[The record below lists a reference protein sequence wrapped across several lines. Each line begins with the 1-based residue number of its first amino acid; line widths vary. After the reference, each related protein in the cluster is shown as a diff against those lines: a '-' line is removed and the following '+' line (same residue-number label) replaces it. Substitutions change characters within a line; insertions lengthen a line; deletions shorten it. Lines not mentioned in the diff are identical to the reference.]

1 MLQKLFISNY
11 ALIDSL
17 EIDFTEGFTVITGE
31 TGAGKSIL
39 LGALGLVLG
48 NRADVSVLFDQEKK
62 CIVEASFQ
70 VDLNQINDFFEQ
82 NELEKE
88 EHCLLRREI
97 SPAGK
102 SRAFINDTPVNL
114 QQIKEL
120 GSQLV
125 DIHSQHDSLLLT
137 DNQFQLSLL
146 DDLAGHTLL
155 LAAYSQQ
162 FEAFNKTK
170 RRVKQ
175 LEEQAAANSRELDF
189 LTFQLEEFEKAQL
202 QENEYEALSIRLN
215 ALSHAEEIKSALF
228 QSTELLQSGDA
239 NILAMCRDMK
249 LLVNRIRPY
258 LPQAKELAER
268 IESLHI
274 ELKDIAQEISQL
286 ESESEFDP
294 DELQAL
300 QERVDLI
307 NHLMFKHHLDDYE
320 KLISLQKALKAQLNE
335 MENVDDELIAAHE
348 SLAES
353 KALLSDTADKL
364 HQSRLSAIK
373 PFQQKVSEILAQLGM
388 PFGRFEIEAFRTDQ
402 FHSKGNTSVR
412 FMFSA
417 NKGVAVAEIAKV
429 ASGGEL
435 SRLMLA
441 VKSLVSSHRYI
452 PTVIFDEIDTG
463 VSGEVAAKVGRI
475 LQTMSEEVQVI
486 SITHLP
492 QIASRAAQHLFVYK
506 DEQAER
512 TRSSMRLLNQ
522 AERTQEIAKMISND
536 RVTDEALSAARA
548 LLSQEKE

>member
-1 MLQKLFISNY
+1 MLHKLFISNY

-17 EIDFTEGFTVITGE
+17 EIDFTHGFTVITGE

-70 VDLNQINDFFEQ
+70 IDSSVLNDFFEH
-82 NELEKE
+82 NELEKDDM
-88 EHCLLRREI
+88 CLLRREI

-146 DDLAGHTLL
+146 DDLAGHAQLL
-155 LAAYSQQ
+155 TAYSQQ
-162 FEAFNKTK
+162 YEIFNKTK

-175 LEEQAAANSRELDF
+175 LEEQSAANSRELDF
-189 LTFQLEEFEKAQL
+189 LTFQLEELEKAQL
-202 QENEYEALSIRLN
+202 QENEYEALSLRLN
-215 ALSHAEEIKSALF
+215 ALTHAEEIKSALF
-228 QSTELLQSGDA
+228 QSTDLLQSGEA
-239 NILAMCRDMK
+239 NMLAMARDLK
-249 LLVNRIRPY
+249 QLLNRIKPY
-258 LPQAKELAER
+258 LPQSKDLADR
-268 IESLHI
+268 AESLHI
-274 ELKDIAQEISQL
+274 ELKDMAIEIGQL
-286 ESESEFDP
+286 ESETEFDP
-294 DELQAL
+294 DEMQGL

-307 NHLMFKHHLDDYE
+307 NHLMFKHHLDDFD
-320 KLISLQKALKAQLNE
+320 KLISLQKELKTQLNA
-335 MENVDDELIAAHE
+335 MESVDDELLTARKA
-348 SLAES
+348 LAES
-353 KALLSDTADKL
+353 QTLLSKAAESL
-364 HQSRLSAIK
+364 HQSRLQAIE
-373 PFQQKVSEILAQLGM
+373 PFQLKVSEILTQLGM
-388 PFGRFEIEAFRTDQ
+388 PFGRFAIEALRTDQ
-402 FHSKGNTSVR
+402 FHAKGNTFVK

-441 VKSLVSSHRYI
+441 VKSLVSAHKYI

-475 LQTMSEEVQVI
+475 LQAMSGAIQVI

-492 QIASRAAQHLFVYK
+492 QIASRATQHLFVFK

-512 TRSSMRLLNQ
+512 TRSSMRQLDKK
-522 AERTQEIAKMISND
+522 ERLQEIAKMISND
-536 RVTDEALSAARA
+536 VVTDEALSAARA
-548 LLSQEKE
+548 LMAQE